1 MEIAIITVFIIV
13 LAVFILARLRHSSAP
28 SPVSAGVAAP
38 AAKTP
43 RASGT
48 VPKKNTAKPA
58 GAQAVNNDANP
69 FRAVSIKAGTGSCVA
84 VKAVQGERFLIGTV
98 PHIPLADCGSKSC
111 TCKYVHHEDRR
122 RPDDER
128 RAPAA
133 LATNLYA
140 STGNEDRRT
149 RRRGRRETD

>member
-1 MEIAIITVFIIV
+1 MQIAIITVFIIV
-13 LAVFILARLRHSSAP
+13 LVLLILARLRQSSAP
-28 SPVSAGVAAP
+28 SPVGASVAAP
-38 AAKTP
+38 GARSTRPNVAP
-43 RASGT
+43 PQT
-48 VPKKNTAKPA
+48 VSAKPA
-58 GAQAVNNDANP
+58 AARAAGNDGSP
-69 FRAVSIKAGTGSCVA
+69 FRAVSIKAGTGPCEA
-84 VKAVQGERFLIGTV
+84 VKSLQGERFLIGSV

-133 LATNLYA
+133 LTTDLYA

-149 RRRGRRETD
+149 RKRGRRESD